1 MCYKV
6 QSCQAFSNTPHP
18 TGMHSGLSD
27 GNEATELQRRL
38 EEHSANTQYCVK
50 KKMNKSKG
58 KTTAHISHIF
68 VEDISER
75 VVGGSSASLLMESGE
90 RMWVV

>member
-1 MCYKV
+1 M
-6 QSCQAFSNTPHP
+6 QSCQAFSDTPHP

-27 GNEATELQRRL
+27 GNEATERRL

-50 KKMNKSKG
+50 KKKMNRSKG

-75 VVGGSSASLLMESGE
+75 VVGGSSSSASLLMESGE

>member
-1 MCYKV
+1 
-6 QSCQAFSNTPHP
+6 
-18 TGMHSGLSD
+18 
-27 GNEATELQRRL
+27 
-38 EEHSANTQYCVK
+38 
-50 KKMNKSKG
+50 MNKSKG